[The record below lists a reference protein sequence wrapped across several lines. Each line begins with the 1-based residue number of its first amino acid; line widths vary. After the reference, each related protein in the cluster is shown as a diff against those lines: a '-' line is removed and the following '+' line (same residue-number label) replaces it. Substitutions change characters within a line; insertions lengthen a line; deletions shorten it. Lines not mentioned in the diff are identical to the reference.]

1 MTNFCTN
8 CGNKLEKNDL
18 FCTNCGTKRYDEKEM
33 KVQQIF
39 SELTKSRFFNRNF
52 FIQNLK
58 KHNLTTTEGENI
70 KKQIVKE
77 IDNKTLTQDKV
88 ENRINEL
95 IIEQEN
101 NKIYHA
107 KQNIKFL
114 EEYLETDEIKSKI
127 EDCGISE
134 RQMLDLSEKLKNM
147 LILNAYGNYNEG
159 SIKSEVNITIYKLC
173 SKVKSEKALA
183 KVDKINNH
191 PIENKKKK

>member
-52 FIQNLK
+52 FTQNLK

-107 KQNIKFL
+107 KQNI
-114 EEYLETDEIKSKI
+114 TEIIMKA
-127 EDCGISE
+127 
-134 RQMLDLSEKLKNM
+134 QLK
-147 LILNAYGNYNEG
+147 
-159 SIKSEVNITIYKLC
+159 
-173 SKVKSEKALA
+173 A
-183 KVDKINNH
+183 K
-191 PIENKKKK
+191 